1 MASYIKAS
9 LERSYAESFLAELE
23 RNENQYFFF
32 VGKGTTWA
40 NENSP
45 SAYTDTV
52 ASEYQVMNDII
63 GYKKL
68 NPANIIFALP
78 RYAWTSGTVYDQYDD
93 AVELFDEDD
102 PSIFYVVTD
111 ENNIYKCLGNNNG
124 GESTEK
130 PAQVLSTPFTTSDG
144 YRWQYLSTIRES
156 DLPYEL
162 VDYIPVDFATLSS
175 DTETVN
181 QYNAQTEAVNGSITR
196 MVVSNS
202 SGASA
207 GVYPNTVSEE
217 TIVTELVNF
226 FNSSFV
232 LNVSSYTET
241 GGVKKVRITDSTSI
255 SRLTNVASGSDY
267 GINGYVG
274 YVMKVNRSSVNPSQ
288 INNYGIITA
297 VTSGADFYEFT
308 IEDDVVDFTITTP
321 AVATDFVSVEILP
334 HIRITGNGNGVY
346 AFSVMNSS
354 KNIVSANVVNG
365 GRNYSKTSVEVVS
378 QKTTNT
384 NHPTIR
390 SVLSPKGGHGSNI
403 LKELNVKDIL
413 VIVEV
418 TEQDADTIISG
429 GSYRQFGI
437 IKNPL
442 LNDGT
447 FTVAGAESLY
457 YRDITLIPENGI
469 VDSSIFDSTDVNL
482 IVGEESYSAAKVFS
496 VKATSATTITLKTLN
511 ASGQFITKQDRNN
524 DYVLTLTTAPTQ
536 NFILGEIVTQT
547 VPAGTLL
554 SSGVQYGYDLVAKG
568 RVLSVNSSGTQ
579 IVVRLTT
586 DGNFVSGVA
595 VEGEQSLVTAT
606 VSTVA
611 PRYGEYVW
619 VTNRGIN
626 GTPQFVVNGLNYT
639 LYKVVD
645 VGQAYFDLDN
655 TPSYRGLH
663 VLELSTSISAATAG
677 VDTTSS
683 TLTPNSYSN
692 GDVVHQ
698 GVTGQFG
705 HYATG
710 VVYNWEFVNDSYGKL
725 YLTDV
730 VGSFKS
736 VETDGLTGTQLGA
749 YIVAAVQEPE
759 IDRSSG
765 EVLYINNVRPIQR
778 IYAQEEEFRL
788 RLGF

>member
-78 RYAWTSGTVYDQYDD
+78 RYTWTSGTVYDQYDD

-102 PSIFYVVTD
+102 LSIFYVVTD

-181 QYNAQTEAVNGSITR
+181 QYNTQSEAVNGSITR
-196 MVVSNS
+196 MVVSNA

-207 GVYPNTVSEE
+207 GVYPNAISAE
-217 TIVTELVNF
+217 TLGSINTT
-226 FNSSFV
+226 FV
-232 LNVSSYTET
+232 LSVGSYTEIN
-241 GGVKKVRITDSTSI
+241 GVKKVRITESNSV
-255 SRLTNVASGSDY
+255 SRLTTVAAASAF

-274 YVMKVNRSSVNPSQ
+274 HAMRINQSTVNTAQ

-297 VTSGADFYEFT
+297 VTSGTNFYEFT
-308 IEDDVVDFTITTP
+308 IADDVVDFTVTATT
-321 AVATDFVSVEILP
+321 VATDFVSVEILP
-334 HIRITGNGNGVY
+334 HIRITGNGNGAY

-354 KNIVSANVVNG
+354 KNIASANVVNG

-378 QKTTNT
+378 QKNSDT
-384 NHPTIR
+384 NHPSIR

-413 VIVEV
+413 VIAEI
-418 TEQDADTIISG
+418 TEQDAETIISG

-447 FTVAGAESLY
+447 FTVAGKESLY
-457 YRDITLIPENGI
+457 YRDITLIPESGI
-469 VDSSIFDSTDVNL
+469 VDAAIFDSTNVNL
-482 IVGEESYSAAKVFS
+482 IVGAESYSAAKVS
-496 VKATSATTITLKTLN
+496 LVKATSATTITLKTLN
-511 ASGQFITKQDRNN
+511 SSGQFITKQDRNN
-524 DYVLTLTTAPTQ
+524 DYVLTLTAAPSE
-536 NFILGEIVTQT
+536 NFIPGEIVTQT

-579 IVVRLTT
+579 LTVRLTT

-595 VEGEQSLVTAT
+595 VDGEQSLVNAT
-606 VSTVA
+606 VSAVA

-619 VTNRGIN
+619 VTNRNIN
-626 GTPQFVVNGLNYT
+626 GTPQFVMNGLNDT

-663 VLELSTSISAATAG
+663 VLELSNSISAATAG

-683 TLTPNSYSN
+683 ALTRNSYAN

>member
-181 QYNAQTEAVNGSITR
+181 QYNTQTEAVNGSITR

-207 GVYPNTVSEE
+207 GVYPNAISAE
-217 TIVTELVNF
+217 TLGSINTT
-226 FNSSFV
+226 FV
-232 LNVSSYTET
+232 LSVGSYTEID
-241 GGVKKVRITDSTSI
+241 GVKKVRITESNSV
-255 SRLTNVASGSDY
+255 SRLTTVASASAFGV
-267 GINGYVG
+267 NGYVG
-274 YVMKVNRSSVNPSQ
+274 HAMRINQSTVNTAQ

-297 VTSGADFYEFT
+297 VTSGTNFYEFT
-308 IEDDVVDFTITTP
+308 IADDVVDFTVTAPT
-321 AVATDFVSVEILP
+321 VATDFVSVEILP
-334 HIRITGNGNGVY
+334 HIRITGNGNGAY

-354 KNIVSANVVNG
+354 KNIASANVVNG

-378 QKTTNT
+378 QKNTVT
-384 NHPTIR
+384 NHPSIR

-413 VIVEV
+413 VIVEI
-418 TEQDADTIISG
+418 TEQDAETIISG

-447 FTVAGAESLY
+447 FTVAGKESLY
-457 YRDITLIPENGI
+457 YRDITLIPESGI
-469 VDSSIFDSTDVNL
+469 VDQSIFDSTNVNL
-482 IVGEESYSAAKVFS
+482 IVGAESYSAAKVSS

-511 ASGQFITKQDRNN
+511 SSGQFITKQDRNN
-524 DYVLTLTTAPTQ
+524 DFVLTLTTAPAQ

-547 VPAGTLL
+547 VPAGTVL

-568 RVLSVNSSGTQ
+568 RVLSVNSAGTQ

-606 VSTVA
+606 VSAVA

-619 VTNRGIN
+619 VTNRNIN
-626 GTPQFVVNGLNYT
+626 GTPQFVVNGVNDT

-645 VGQAYFDLDN
+645 VGQAYFDLDT
-655 TPSYRGLH
+655 TPLYRGLH

-683 TLTPNSYSN
+683 ALTRNSYAN

-710 VVYNWEFVNDSYGKL
+710 IVYNWEFVNDSYGKL

-749 YIVAAVQEPE
+749 YVVSTVQEPE